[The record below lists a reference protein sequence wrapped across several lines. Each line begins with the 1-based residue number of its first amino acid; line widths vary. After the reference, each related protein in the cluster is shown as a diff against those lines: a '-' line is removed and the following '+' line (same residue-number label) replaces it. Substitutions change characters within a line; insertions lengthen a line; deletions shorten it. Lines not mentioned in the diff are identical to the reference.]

1 MIGGRLKFK
10 QPLGKTQQVIPQ
22 KKETTILGK
31 RSKNFFTFDPV
42 VDSGPKLQQPSL
54 PENEEEIKQT
64 KEAEKVEYM
73 TQPIEKGDGKI
84 ITSGKTV
91 HGFETEFPKQI
102 AIGDSIILMVETD
115 DGKFEEKERRRVN
128 MVLSARSCGLEDAFT
143 EDLI

>member
-1 MIGGRLKFK
+1 
-10 QPLGKTQQVIPQ
+10 
-22 KKETTILGK
+22 
-31 RSKNFFTFDPV
+31 
-42 VDSGPKLQQPSL
+42 LQQPSL
-54 PENEEEIKQT
+54 PENEEEVKQT
-64 KEAEKVEYM
+64 VQAEYM

-91 HGFETEFPKQI
+91 HGFDTEFPKQI

-128 MVLSARSCGLEDAFT
+128 MVLSARSCGLEEAFT